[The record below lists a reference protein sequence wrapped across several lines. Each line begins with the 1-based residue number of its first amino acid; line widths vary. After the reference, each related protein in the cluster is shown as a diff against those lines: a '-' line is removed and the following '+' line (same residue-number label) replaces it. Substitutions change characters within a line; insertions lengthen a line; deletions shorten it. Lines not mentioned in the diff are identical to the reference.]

1 MVPLSF
7 RKYLTSGYEYYQER
21 VLEEIEMN
29 MPRTHGS
36 KKYVSKVCKGDER
49 MQAIRKTLNEL
60 GYERSKMQR
69 QFHDRFIQAVALHLY
84 KDDPD
89 VDLESIMRMN
99 GWNDLRQSVL
109 CLTPRRFGKT
119 TAVAMFVAAYAMCV
133 PHSTQ
138 SIFSTGRRA
147 SQKLLQLIRDIIK
160 KTPMASSIVKCNQE
174 ELILQF
180 GFDRRK
186 IFSYPSHAKTLRGV
200 GGDVLYLEEAAFLDL
215 QVFYEIVVPLLEMET
230 TALIA
235 ISTPQDKQNFYS
247 EMFELKDARGDPF
260 FRTIRVSLVCAACE
274 EAGKGSECTHNQDL
288 IPPWKSAAKLDMVRA
303 LYGDQKDLMERE
315 SMGQITQDANSV
327 FNMSDVESLMQLQA
341 LDFTPDYFFTA
352 VDPTGGGASYMAI
365 VSVVLHEDKCFI
377 VGLDA
382 SPATGPEEIRAL
394 LIQHI
399 RGLRGHPRLR
409 NAWCIFVPEANLGQ
423 EAEHMKHMVKDERLI
438 YVIHEKKKAGVNT
451 THKRKELYAKT
462 MLEYVATTRIIP
474 RCVCANPKLDANR
487 RLLETKAEF
496 KKQLIQFKQ
505 LTIPAAQPFD
515 LPKLIYTGKTKKGMN
530 DDLVMTLMIAVFW
543 GREFLSKRIPN
554 VPYDNLK

>member
-200 GGDVLYLEEAAFLDL
+200 GGDVLYLEEVSRSFCFSHFSCFHLP
-215 QVFYEIVVPLLEMET
+215 FSPPPPLYRQP
-230 TALIA
+230 
-235 ISTPQDKQNFYS
+235 S
-247 EMFELKDARGDPF
+247 
-260 FRTIRVSLVCAACE
+260 
-274 EAGKGSECTHNQDL
+274 
-288 IPPWKSAAKLDMVRA
+288 
-303 LYGDQKDLMERE
+303 
-315 SMGQITQDANSV
+315 
-327 FNMSDVESLMQLQA
+327 
-341 LDFTPDYFFTA
+341 
-352 VDPTGGGASYMAI
+352 
-365 VSVVLHEDKCFI
+365 
-377 VGLDA
+377 
-382 SPATGPEEIRAL
+382 
-394 LIQHI
+394 
-399 RGLRGHPRLR
+399 
-409 NAWCIFVPEANLGQ
+409 
-423 EAEHMKHMVKDERLI
+423 LI
-438 YVIHEKKKAGVNT
+438 YRCSMKL
-451 THKRKELYAKT
+451 LYRFWKW
-462 MLEYVATTRIIP
+462 R
-474 RCVCANPKLDANR
+474 
-487 RLLETKAEF
+487 
-496 KKQLIQFKQ
+496 QL
-505 LTIPAAQPFD
+505 P
-515 LPKLIYTGKTKKGMN
+515 
-530 DDLVMTLMIAVFW
+530 
-543 GREFLSKRIPN
+543 
-554 VPYDNLK
+554 